1 MLVKGTSACWIKQ
14 GQKMDDYTLFFYFKT
29 SVVVAFE
36 QEKQQHDQM
45 HSVFKYFQVQV
56 VWKYSVVYYNTYNR
70 IKSIWSLALMNK

>member
-14 GQKMDDYTLFFYFKT
+14 GQKMDDYTFFFYFKT

-36 QEKQQHDQM
+36 QVKQQHDQM

-56 VWKYSVVYYNTYNR
+56 AWKYSVFILLSTT
-70 IKSIWSLALMNK
+70 IG

>member
-1 MLVKGTSACWIKQ
+1 
-14 GQKMDDYTLFFYFKT
+14 MDDYTLFFYFKT

-56 VWKYSVVYYNTYNR
+56 AWKYSVFILLSTT
-70 IKSIWSLALMNK
+70 IG

>member
-1 MLVKGTSACWIKQ
+1 
-14 GQKMDDYTLFFYFKT
+14 MDDYTLFFYFKT

-56 VWKYSVVYYNTYNR
+56 AWKYSVFTVYPIVYYNR
-70 IKSIWSLALMNK
+70 IKCLWSPTLMNTGK